1 MPLVPGVWS
10 QHYVSCA
17 GDPVPSPAGDR
28 VDGHRELVGG
38 GLPLQG
44 DGLSQVSRVR
54 LLSCHCDQPLL
65 QNIRLL
71 RIRIHP
77 HRHLLGQVRGDDYRP
92 QPCNIWQR
100 KDTRALTISKEE
112 SLSSMEGDGCKT
124 VGSKIS
130 GQTC

>member
-38 GLPLQG
+38 GLPVQA
-44 DGLSQVSRVR
+44 DGLPQVSGVI
-54 LLSCHCDQPLL
+54 LLSCHPDLGLL

-71 RIRIHP
+71 RFGIHP
-77 HRHLLGQVRGDDYRP
+77 HRHLLGQVREDV
-92 QPCNIWQR
+92 C
-100 KDTRALTISKEE
+100 KDAIKYHDHEQTTLGAMIRSNFTIF
-112 SLSSMEGDGCKT
+112 LNYQ
-124 VGSKIS
+124 II
-130 GQTC
+130 